1 MNADYYYGVSKIYF
15 RWILFNIIK
24 IADLNRSNKIIL
36 DYGCGSKELGKIL
49 KNQKVLNYDIN
60 PHYTDHNDYKNLK
73 FDIVILNHVLIYM
86 EDEEILSM
94 FRNVKK
100 MNAKCKF
107 VIGIVKEEFIN
118 KLAAILALNFK
129 AHKGTKNSY
138 KNQLSLI
145 KSKMNIIDI
154 KKNIF
159 FMTDVFYTSF
169 KD

>member
-1 MNADYYYGVSKIYF
+1 VRIVYS
-15 RWILFNIIK
+15 II
-24 IADLNRSNKIIL
+24 R
-36 DYGCGSKELGKIL
+36 
-49 KNQKVLNYDIN
+49 VLNFDIN
-60 PHYTDHNDYKNLK
+60 PHYTDHDDYKNLK
-73 FDIVILNHVLIYM
+73 FDIVILNHVLMYM

-107 VIGIVKEEFIN
+107 VIGIGKEGFIN

-129 AHKGTKNSY
+129 AHKGTKNKY

-145 KSKMNIIDI
+145 KSKMNIIDV

>member
-1 MNADYYYGVSKIYF
+1 M
-15 RWILFNIIK
+15 
-24 IADLNRSNKIIL
+24 
-36 DYGCGSKELGKIL
+36 
-49 KNQKVLNYDIN
+49 NYDTNKSLSDKI
-60 PHYTDHNDYKNLK
+60 DYKDLV
-73 FDIVILNHVLIYM
+73 FDIVIFNHVLMYM

-107 VIGIVKEEFIN
+107 VIGIGKEGFVN

-129 AHKGTKNSY
+129 AHKGTKNNY
-138 KNQLSLI
+138 KNQLNLI
-145 KSKMNIIDI
+145 KSNMNIIDI